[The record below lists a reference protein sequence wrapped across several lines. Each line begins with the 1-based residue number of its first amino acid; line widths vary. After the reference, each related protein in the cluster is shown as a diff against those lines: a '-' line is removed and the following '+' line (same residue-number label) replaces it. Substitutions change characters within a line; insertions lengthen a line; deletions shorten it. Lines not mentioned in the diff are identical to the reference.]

1 MHCPVFW
8 LFAVEEKVYS
18 PSLLTASWSRHLW
31 PLLLFH
37 PIPCLPYITTNFPR
51 FSKQFLCLYFPAS
64 VISFSSNTSQFSGH
78 FPFRNLQF
86 HQKDIFF
93 CLSVQHTSH
102 TCYISLQALWA
113 GLMFPLKQI
122 SNSNDSC
129 YHLEISYVPGTVLN
143 TWSIVTHLLPWNPD
157 LNASLT
163 QARAQGAT
171 VNCLRAQLS
180 SGGAGS
186 RVQSQAESGA
196 PAHCISHEFLD
207 GNNCVLFMF
216 VHPMP
221 REPQIFV
228 EWIKIYNFLLVIQEK
243 FFVSNK
249 GF

>member
-1 MHCPVFW
+1 MLLLMLCPVFW
-8 LFAVEEKVYS
+8 LFAVEEQVYS

-31 PLLLFH
+31 SLLLLH
-37 PIPCLPYITTNFPR
+37 LIPCLPYITTNFPR

-93 CLSVQHTSH
+93 CLSVRHTSH

-113 GLMFPLKQI
+113 GLVFPLKQI

-143 TWSIVTHLLPWNPD
+143 TWSIVTHLFPWNPD
-157 LNASLT
+157 LSATLT

-180 SGGAGS
+180 GGGGGE
-186 RVQSQAESGA
+186 QSAKPGWVRSTSSL
-196 PAHCISHEFLD
+196 HLS
-207 GNNCVLFMF
+207 
-216 VHPMP
+216 
-221 REPQIFV
+221 
-228 EWIKIYNFLLVIQEK
+228 WIPGWQQLRLIHVCTPHAQRT
-243 FFVSNK
+243 SNIC
-249 GF
+249 GMN

>member
-1 MHCPVFW
+1 MLCPVFW
-8 LFAVEEKVYS
+8 LFAVEEQIYS

-31 PLLLFH
+31 PLLLLH

-113 GLMFPLKQI
+113 GLVFPLRQI

-143 TWSIVTHLLPWNPD
+143 TWSIVTHLFPWHPD
-157 LNASLT
+157 LSATLT

-171 VNCLRAQLS
+171 VNYLRAQLS
-180 SGGAGS
+180 GGGGGEQSAKPG
-186 RVQSQAESGA
+186 RVRSSCSLHLMNSWMATTASYSCLYTPCPENLKYLWNELKF
-196 PAHCISHEFLD
+196 I
-207 GNNCVLFMF
+207 
-216 VHPMP
+216 
-221 REPQIFV
+221 IF
-228 EWIKIYNFLLVIQEK
+228 
-243 FFVSNK
+243 S
-249 GF
+249 